1 MLLRPV
7 ARRRSG
13 AHRRRG
19 RGLGL
24 GEGESSSLASLAAHW
39 LMSRR
44 TKPIDMPIGVDG
56 KETDK
61 KRKAPDTTE
70 GGEGGEG
77 VAAVKRSYVRSGATK
92 MCPIRVAR

>member
-1 MLLRPV
+1 MYLSLRVQRRFSGIAVDKFRFASLRPD
-7 ARRRSG
+7 
-13 AHRRRG
+13 
-19 RGLGL
+19 LGL
-24 GEGESSSLASLAAHW
+24 
-39 LMSRR
+39 SRDR
-44 TKPIDMPIGVDG
+44 PSH